1 MKLAVGHVP
10 QIAAEYFD
18 NVLIPAA
25 SKDGGIRAFMVGFL
39 GGVVVK
45 NAGPMVEQY
54 LPMSKAIGIVDE
66 NNLLDLDLVYEQAT
80 KALQR
85 GPVIVSGYKVDQS
98 DFDSIYQIA
107 RRYAQ

>member
-18 NVLIPAA
+18 NVLMPAA
-25 SKDGGIRAFMVGFL
+25 LQSGGVKAFMVGFL
-39 GGVVVK
+39 GGVVTR

-80 KALQR
+80 KALQKA
-85 GPVIVSGYKVDQS
+85 PVIVSGYKVDQS
-98 DFDSIYQIA
+98 DLEAILQIA